1 MADKTQFRTI
11 ETDEE
16 ELNTKIRKHRLKII
30 KIILLLLALA
40 AVAALGIFFFQKLRK
55 YNSYVRT
62 LLEASFL
69 HMEMVLSNI
78 VTMGQFIPTPMMK
91 CTGTR
96 PMR

>member
-40 AVAALGIFFFQKLRK
+40 AVVALGIFFFSLIH
-55 YNSYVRT
+55 
-62 LLEASFL
+62 E
-69 HMEMVLSNI
+69 I
-78 VTMGQFIPTPMMK
+78 
-91 CTGTR
+91 
-96 PMR
+96 